1 MFPIQVRFTIAG
13 RSAAAGGSRLSAYL
27 YRLGRACF
35 RYRGRVLAAWLA
47 LLILLGMA
55 AAALGGSYDDAF
67 EIPGASSQIALASLK
82 VTFPEAADASAS
94 VVIGAPPGDRIT
106 NPDVRKAIEAY
117 LKDLDALPYVK
128 GTQSPF
134 TEYIE
139 GLISPDY
146 VHALVR
152 VRVEGTV
159 STFTDEQRADLTEHA
174 MKFTE
179 TLPGSTVNVGGDV
192 FSIHLPELTLVE
204 GLGVVVAVVVLLFT
218 LGGVVAAMMPIG
230 AALAGVALGAA
241 LVMIAAGIISVSS
254 TTLMLV
260 VMLALAVGI
269 DYALFIIS
277 RHRDQLAEGLDV
289 EESVARAVATAG
301 SAVVFAGLTVIIA
314 LVGLSIAG
322 LPFLAVMGVF
332 TAVTVAFEVL
342 LALTLLPALL
352 GYAGER
358 LRPKVR
364 AAKPPAPQPG
374 APQPGAPQ
382 VGAPQVET
390 PETEPPAPRGHG
402 GASAWWVRV
411 VTKRPLVT
419 VLVVLV
425 GMGALALPARDIQLA
440 LPNSGRAAPGA
451 PDRVT
456 FDLITSQFGIGFN
469 GPLVVTGS
477 IVESDE
483 PMDII
488 EGVRDDI
495 AAMPG
500 VKLVAA
506 ALPNANADTALIQI
520 VPTTGPDDPATAD
533 LVERLR
539 ARHDD
544 WQQRFAFDTAV
555 TGLTAAQIDV
565 TTRLRDA
572 LLPFGVFVVGLSL
585 VLLAMAFRSIW
596 VPIKAGLGYLFS
608 VTAAFGAT
616 TLVFNKGWFAQ
627 LVNLP
632 EPGPVISFL
641 PIILMGILFGLAM
654 DYEVFLTSRMR
665 EEFVHGNTERWVE
678 DGFIHSAK
686 VVIAAALIMF
696 AVFAFFVPSGIG
708 VIKPIAFSL
717 ATGVALDAFLIR
729 MTLGPAVMK
738 MMGERAWWLPSWL
751 DRRMPVLDVEG
762 EALAHQIGL
771 ADWPTTDAAA
781 AIHAEGLSAE
791 AGGQRLFAD
800 VAIDLP
806 RGGVLVV
813 EGEHVQRLALMYGL
827 SGRLRLSGGEAKV
840 LGRVLPEEAALVRLD
855 TLVLQPTTPGFEREL
870 RRGSGR
876 VVFVDSADEL
886 GATAFQALANALAIT
901 PADPADGDHTT
912 WVIGI
917 MPGTDVGSIVTVPHA
932 TLELTSHLATAAP
945 RAGER

>member
-1 MFPIQVRFTIAG
+1 M
-13 RSAAAGGSRLSAYL
+13 SAYL

-35 RYRGRVLAAWLA
+35 RYRGRVLGAWLA
-47 LLILLGMA
+47 LLVVLGMA
-55 AAALGGSYDDAF
+55 AAAFGGSYDDAF

-106 NPDVRKAIEAY
+106 NRDVRKAIEAY
-117 LKDLDALPYVK
+117 LEDLDALPYVK

-134 TEYIE
+134 TEYID
-139 GLISPDY
+139 GLISPDFI
-146 VHALVR
+146 HALVR

-174 MKFTE
+174 MKLTE
-179 TLPGSTVNVGGDV
+179 SLPGSTVNVGGDV

-204 GLGVVVAVVVLLFT
+204 GLGVVVAIVVLLFT
-218 LGGVVAAMMPIG
+218 LGSVVGALMPIG

-241 LVMIAAGIISVSS
+241 CVMIAAGIISVSS

-342 LALTLLPALL
+342 LALTLLPAML
-352 GYAGER
+352 GFAGER
-358 LRPKVR
+358 LRPKPR
-364 AAKPPAPQPG
+364 ASKPRAVKVASFTTGGPEAALSTTCGPEAAASTAGGPDAAASATDAPQR
-374 APQPGAPQ
+374 
-382 VGAPQVET
+382 
-390 PETEPPAPRGHG
+390 EPAAARPGHG

-539 ARHDD
+539 ARHDE

-572 LLPFGVFVVGLSL
+572 LLPFGIFVVGLSL

-616 TLVFNKGWFAQ
+616 TLVFNQGWFAQ

-738 MMGERAWWLPSWL
+738 MMGERAWWLPPWL

-791 AGGQRLFAD
+791 VGGQRLFAD
-800 VAIDLP
+800 VSLDLP

-827 SGRLRLSGGEAKV
+827 SGRLRLTGGEAKV
-840 LGRVLPEEAALVRLD
+840 LGRVLPEEASLVRLN
-855 TLVLQPTTPGFEREL
+855 TLVLQPTTTGFEHEL

-886 GATAFQALANALAIT
+886 GETAFRALSQALAT
-901 PADPADGDHTT
+901 PANPAAGNPTT

-917 MPGTDVGSIVTVPHA
+917 MPGTDVGAIVTVPHA
-932 TLELTSHLATAAP
+932 TLELTSHLATAASGG
-945 RAGER
+945 GER

>member
-1 MFPIQVRFTIAG
+1 M
-13 RSAAAGGSRLSAYL
+13 SAYL

-35 RYRGRVLAAWLA
+35 RFRGRVLAAWLA
-47 LLILLGMA
+47 LLVVLGLA
-55 AAALGGSYDDAF
+55 AAAFGGSYDDAF

-117 LKDLDALPYVK
+117 LDDLDALPYVK

-134 TEYIE
+134 TEYID

-146 VHALVR
+146 LHALIR

-204 GLGVVVAVVVLLFT
+204 GLGVVVAIIVLLVT
-218 LGGVVAAMMPIG
+218 LGSVVAAMMPIG

-358 LRPKVR
+358 LRPKPR
-364 AAKPPAPQPG
+364 APEAE
-374 APQPGAPQ
+374 
-382 VGAPQVET
+382 VE
-390 PETEPPAPRGHG
+390 ARSGRSRHG

-451 PDRVT
+451 PDRIT

-539 ARHDD
+539 ARHDE

-572 LLPFGVFVVGLSL
+572 LAPFGIFVVGLSL

-665 EEFVHGNTERWVE
+665 EEFVHGNTDRWVE

-686 VVIAAALIMF
+686 VVVAAALIMF

-717 ATGVALDAFLIR
+717 AAGVALDAFLIR

-738 MMGERAWWLPSWL
+738 MMGERAWWLPRWL

-762 EALAHQIGL
+762 EALAHQVGL
-771 ADWPTTDAAA
+771 ADWPTADAAA

-827 SGRLRLSGGEAKV
+827 SGRLRLNGGEAKV
-840 LGRVLPEEAALVRLD
+840 MGRVLPEEAPLVRLE
-855 TLVLQPTTPGFEREL
+855 TLVLQPTTAGFEREL
-870 RRGSGR
+870 HRGRGR
-876 VVFVDSADEL
+876 IVFIDSADEL
-886 GATAFQALANALAIT
+886 GATAFQALSQALAT
-901 PADPADGDHTT
+901 RPADSADGKDTT

-932 TLELTSHLATAAP
+932 TLELTSHLARAASQ
-945 RAGER
+945 AGER

>member
-1 MFPIQVRFTIAG
+1 M
-13 RSAAAGGSRLSAYL
+13 SAYL
-27 YRLGRACF
+27 YRLGRMCF

-47 LLILLGMA
+47 LLVLLGTA
-55 AAALGGSYDDAF
+55 AATLGGTYDDAF
-67 EIPGASSQIALASLK
+67 EIPGASSQVALESLK

-94 VVIGAPPGDRIT
+94 VVIGAPPGQRIT
-106 NPDVRKAIEAY
+106 NPSVRKAIEAY
-117 LKDLDALPYVK
+117 LDDLDELPYVK

-134 TEYIE
+134 SEHVD
-139 GLISPDY
+139 GLINSDFTY
-146 VHALVR
+146 ALVR

-159 STFTDEQRADLTEHA
+159 STFTDEQRKDLTEHA
-174 MKFTE
+174 MVLTD
-179 TLPGSTVNVGGDV
+179 TLPGSTVHVGGDV
-192 FSIHLPELTLVE
+192 FSIHLPELTIVE
-204 GLGVVVAVVVLLFT
+204 GLGVVVAIIVLLFT
-218 LGGVVAAMMPIG
+218 LGGVVAALMPIG
-230 AALAGVALGAA
+230 TALAGVALGAA
-241 LVMIAAGIISVSS
+241 LVMVAAGIIPVSS

-277 RHRDQLAEGLDV
+277 RHRDQLATGLDV
-289 EESVARAVATAG
+289 EESAARAVATAG

-322 LPFLAVMGVF
+322 LPFLTVMGVF
-332 TAVTVAFEVL
+332 TAVTVAFEVV
-342 LALTLLPALL
+342 LALTLLPAFL
-352 GYAGER
+352 GFAGER
-358 LRPKVR
+358 LRPR
-364 AAKPPAPQPG
+364 ARSPKPDG
-374 APQPGAPQ
+374 
-382 VGAPQVET
+382 ET
-390 PETEPPAPRGHG
+390 PSSPRN
-402 GASAWWVRV
+402 GASAWWVGV
-411 VTKRPLVT
+411 VTKWPIVT

-425 GMGALALPARDIQLA
+425 GMGALALPARDLQLA
-440 LPNSGRAAPGA
+440 LPNSGRAVPGA

-456 FDLITSQFGIGFN
+456 FDLITAQFGVGFN

-477 IVESDE
+477 IVESEE

-488 EGVRDDI
+488 DGLRADI
-495 AAMPG
+495 EAMPG

-506 ALPNANADTALIQI
+506 ATPNANADTALIQL
-520 VPTTGPDDPATAD
+520 VPTTGPDDPATAE
-533 LVERLR
+533 LVEALR

-544 WQQRFAFDTAV
+544 WQQRLHIDTAV

-572 LLPFGVFVVGLSL
+572 LLPFGIFVVGLSL
-585 VLLAMAFRSIW
+585 VLLTMAFRSIW
-596 VPIKAGLGYLFS
+596 VPIKAGIGYLFS

-627 LVNLP
+627 LINLP

-665 EEFVHGNTERWVE
+665 EEYVHGNTERWVE

-717 ATGVALDAFLIR
+717 AAGVVLDAFLIR

-738 MMGERAWWLPSWL
+738 LMGERAWWLPRWL
-751 DRRMPVLDVEG
+751 ERRMPVLDVEG
-762 EALAHQIGL
+762 EALAHQIKL
-771 ADWPTTDAAA
+771 ADWPSADPGESSTV
-781 AIHAEGLSAE
+781 AIHAEGLRAE
-791 AGGQRLFAD
+791 VGGQRLFAD
-800 VAIDLP
+800 VAVDLP

-827 SGRLRLSGGEAKV
+827 SGRLVLSDGEAKV
-840 LGRVLPEEAALVRLD
+840 LGRVLPEEAPLVRVA
-855 TLVLQPTTPGFEREL
+855 TVVLQPTTPHFEREL
-870 RRGSGR
+870 RRRGNGR
-876 VVFVDSADEL
+876 IVFVDSADEL
-886 GATAFQALANALAIT
+886 GDAAFHALASALGSV
-901 PADPADGDHTT
+901 PDEADDTT
-912 WVIGI
+912 WVIGL
-917 MPGTDVGSIVTVPHA
+917 MPGTDVASLLTRPHTV
-932 TLELTSHLATAAP
+932 LELTSHLSPAVPTGGA
-945 RAGER
+945 R

>member
-1 MFPIQVRFTIAG
+1 M
-13 RSAAAGGSRLSAYL
+13 SAYL

-47 LLILLGMA
+47 LLVMLGMA
-55 AAALGGSYDDAF
+55 AAAFGGSYDDAF

-117 LKDLDALPYVK
+117 LEDLDALPYVK

-134 TEYIE
+134 TEYID
-139 GLISPDY
+139 GLISPDFI
-146 VHALVR
+146 HALVR

-174 MKFTE
+174 MKLTE
-179 TLPGSTVNVGGDV
+179 SLPGSTVNVGGDV
-192 FSIHLPELTLVE
+192 FSIHLPELTIVE
-204 GLGVVVAVVVLLFT
+204 GLGVVVAIVVLLVT
-218 LGGVVAAMMPIG
+218 LGSVVGALMPIG

-241 LVMIAAGIISVSS
+241 CVMIAAGIISVSS

-342 LALTLLPALL
+342 LALTMLPALL
-352 GYAGER
+352 GFAGER
-358 LRPKVR
+358 LRPKPRVTKALSLK
-364 AAKPPAPQPG
+364 AAASTTG
-374 APQPGAPQ
+374 APEAAASTTDAP
-382 VGAPQVET
+382 
-390 PETEPPAPRGHG
+390 EPAAARSGHG

-539 ARHDD
+539 ARHEE

-572 LLPFGVFVVGLSL
+572 LLPFGIFVVGLSL

-616 TLVFNKGWFAQ
+616 TLVFNQGWFAQ

-738 MMGERAWWLPSWL
+738 MMGERAWWLPPWL

-791 AGGQRLFAD
+791 VGGQRLFAD
-800 VAIDLP
+800 VSLDLP

-827 SGRLRLSGGEAKV
+827 SGRLRLTGGEAKV
-840 LGRVLPEEAALVRLD
+840 LGRVLPEEASLVRLN
-855 TLVLQPTTPGFEREL
+855 TLVLQPTTTGFEHEL

-886 GATAFQALANALAIT
+886 GETAFRALSQALAT
-901 PADPADGDHTT
+901 PADPAAGNPTT

-917 MPGTDVGSIVTVPHA
+917 MPGTDVGAIVTVPHA
-932 TLELTSHLATAAP
+932 TLELTSHLATAASGG
-945 RAGER
+945 GER